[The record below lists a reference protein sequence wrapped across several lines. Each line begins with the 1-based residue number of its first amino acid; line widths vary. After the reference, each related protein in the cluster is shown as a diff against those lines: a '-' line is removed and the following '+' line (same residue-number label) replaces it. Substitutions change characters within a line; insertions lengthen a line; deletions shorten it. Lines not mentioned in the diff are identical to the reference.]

1 MPAVYFIEPTAENI
15 ARVTQDLR
23 SGLYESVYLNFT
35 SSIPRP
41 LLEDLAQQVV
51 ESDTSNI
58 IAKVYDQYL
67 NFECLEKNLFTLFQP
82 GCFQKLNNPKSSD
95 SEIEGILEQVTAGL
109 FSVMLTMGGQ
119 VPVICASK
127 GTAAEMIGSKLE
139 KKLKNHLLNTRSTN
153 LGESNFGELAVGL
166 QRPLFLILDRN
177 FDLAGPLRHVSTYN
191 ALVHD
196 VLGMKLN
203 RVNIMTKDGSKTFDI
218 DASDSFWQENARLPF
233 PSVAENV
240 DAALNKYKA
249 DMQQVTRNGG
259 VTSIEQVGVDM
270 ANNNMT
276 AEELKFAISVLPE
289 LTERK
294 RLIDC
299 HLQLATALLEKI
311 KSRDLGNLFS
321 VEQNIGELTKPELM
335 KILHNPEQGSPSDK
349 LRLFLI
355 YYLSTE
361 ISPTDLLGL
370 EKALREA
377 GCDMMA
383 VESVKKLKSMNNMI
397 QLAVTKPAAPA
408 KQQSTGSDLFSK
420 LTSTTTG
427 VLGNIV
433 SSVKNLL
440 PESIETPLTKHID
453 MALELTT
460 GVPTSMSAATALRG
474 FGGASTSALKS
485 EEVFVTFDPKTKSA
499 SSAAQSPGAK
509 PSFNRLIVF
518 IVGGATYSEYNH
530 VEEYIASKA
539 VSGGIAS
546 SKLQVTFGST
556 DMMTGDDF
564 LRELSNIA

>member
-1 MPAVYFIEPTAENI
+1 MS
-15 ARVTQDLR
+15 QDLKL
-23 SGLYESVYLNFT
+23 GLYESVYLNFT

-51 ESDTSNI
+51 ECDTSNI

-67 NFECLEKNLFTLFQP
+67 NFECLERNLFTLLQP
-82 GCFQKLNNPKSSD
+82 NCFQKLNDPKSSD
-95 SEIEGILEQVTAGL
+95 SQIEGLLEQVSAGL

-119 VPVICASK
+119 VPIICASK
-127 GTAAEMIGSKLE
+127 GTAAEMVGSKLE

-153 LGESNFGELAVGL
+153 LGESNFGESAVGL
-166 QRPLFLILDRN
+166 QRPLVLILDRN
-177 FDLAGPLRHVSTYN
+177 FDLAGPLKHVSTYN

-203 RVNIMTKDGSKTFDI
+203 RVNIVTKDGPKTFDI
-218 DASDSFWQENARLPF
+218 DSSDYFWQENARLPF

-240 DAALNKYKA
+240 DAALNKYKN

-321 VEQNIGELTKPELM
+321 VEQNIGELTKPELL
-335 KILHNPEQGSPSDK
+335 KILQNPEQGSPADK

-355 YYLSTE
+355 YFLSNE
-361 ISPTDLLGL
+361 ISPTDLLSL
-370 EKALREA
+370 EKTLREV
-377 GCDMMA
+377 GCDMA
-383 VESVKKLKSMNNMI
+383 ALESVKKLKSLNNMAQFTI
-397 QLAVTKPAAPA
+397 TKSSVGA

-420 LTSTTTG
+420 FTSTTTG

-460 GVPTSMSAATALRG
+460 GVQTSVSAATALRG
-474 FGGASTSALKS
+474 LGGASTASVKP
-485 EEVFVTFDPKTKSA
+485 EDVFTTFDPKTKSA
-499 SSAAQSPGAK
+499 STAQSPGAR
-509 PSFNRLIVF
+509 PSFNHLIVF
-518 IVGGATYSEYNH
+518 VVGGATYSEYNH
-530 VEEYIASKA
+530 VEEYIGSKRA
-539 VSGGIAS
+539 SGGMTS
-546 SKLQVTFGST
+546 SKLQVTFGAT

-564 LRELSNIA
+564 LRELGNIA

>member
-1 MPAVYFIEPTAENI
+1 M
-15 ARVTQDLR
+15 
-23 SGLYESVYLNFT
+23 
-35 SSIPRP
+35 
-41 LLEDLAQQVV
+41 
-51 ESDTSNI
+51 
-58 IAKVYDQYL
+58 
-67 NFECLEKNLFTLFQP
+67 
-82 GCFQKLNNPKSSD
+82 
-95 SEIEGILEQVTAGL
+95 
-109 FSVMLTMGGQ
+109 M
-119 VPVICASK
+119 
-127 GTAAEMIGSKLE
+127 
-139 KKLKNHLLNTRSTN
+139 
-153 LGESNFGELAVGL
+153 
-166 QRPLFLILDRN
+166 
-177 FDLAGPLRHVSTYN
+177 
-191 ALVHD
+191 
-196 VLGMKLN
+196 
-203 RVNIMTKDGSKTFDI
+203 KDGPKTFDI
-218 DASDSFWQENARLPF
+218 DASDTFWQENARLPF

-240 DAALNKYKA
+240 DLALNKYKA

-355 YYLSTE
+355 YFLSTE

-377 GCDMMA
+377 GCDMAA
-383 VESVKKLKSMNNMI
+383 VESVKKLKSMNNMV
-397 QLAVTKPAAPA
+397 QLAITKPSLAT

-420 LTSTTTG
+420 FTSTTTG

-474 FGGASTSALKS
+474 LGGASASALKP